1 MRYQWRQFSEAIS
14 RPVEAHIEVQF
25 SIIRGWVH
33 STHTGPDSKFFFRN
47 YLRLGKGTIVQ
58 QQLSK
63 TLKTDLRPI

>member
-33 STHTGPDSKFFFRN
+33 SSFECHITFGSQPLSTITSKICHFFAVHN
-47 YLRLGKGTIVQ
+47 SKIG
-58 QQLSK
+58 QLF
-63 TLKTDLRPI
+63 